1 MSTRSIIA
9 KQIGEDQYLTIFC
22 HYNGYP
28 DDNGARLVKH
38 YNTPER
44 VDALL
49 ALGDLEILREK
60 TEPSPQTPHT
70 ADAPQPG
77 VTVAMRRDMEL
88 SGCEAVEMI
97 REELIEPEYEG
108 IEYTYIFNQDGKW
121 LHFPVGEE
129 YEWRDLKED
138 LENDTIHIAEP
149 DAELMEALGLTGEEW
164 DENLE
169 EDNIKQEMYGGI

>member
-22 HYNGYP
+22 HYDGYP
-28 DDNGARLVKH
+28 DDNGATLVKH

-49 ALGDLEILREK
+49 ALGDLEVLCEK
-60 TEPSPQTPHT
+60 IEPTPQTPHT

-88 SGCEAVEMI
+88 SGCEAAEMT

-108 IEYTYIFNQDGKW
+108 IEYTYINKNRRSDPAQ
-121 LHFPVGEE
+121 
-129 YEWRDLKED
+129 R
-138 LENDTIHIAEP
+138 NT
-149 DAELMEALGLTGEEW
+149 
-164 DENLE
+164 
-169 EDNIKQEMYGGI
+169 

>member
-1 MSTRSIIA
+1 MGTHSIIA
-9 KQIGEDQYLTIFC
+9 KQIGEDKYLTIFC

-28 DDNGARLVKH
+28 DDNGATLLKH

-44 VDALL
+44 VDALF

-88 SGCEAVEMI
+88 SGCEAVEMTH
-97 REELIEPEYEG
+97 EELIEPEYEG
-108 IEYTYIFNQDGKW
+108 IEYTYIFNQ
-121 LHFPVGEE
+121 
-129 YEWRDLKED
+129 
-138 LENDTIHIAEP
+138 
-149 DAELMEALGLTGEEW
+149 
-164 DENLE
+164 
-169 EDNIKQEMYGGI
+169 

>member
-22 HYNGYP
+22 HYDGYP
-28 DDNGARLVKH
+28 DDNGATLVKH

-49 ALGDLEILREK
+49 ALGDLEVLCEK
-60 TEPSPQTPHT
+60 IEPTPQTPHT

-88 SGCEAVEMI
+88 SGCEAAEMT

-121 LHFPVGEE
+121 L
-129 YEWRDLKED
+129 
-138 LENDTIHIAEP
+138 
-149 DAELMEALGLTGEEW
+149 
-164 DENLE
+164 
-169 EDNIKQEMYGGI
+169 

>member
-1 MSTRSIIA
+1 MGTHSIIA
-9 KQIGEDQYLTIFC
+9 KQIGEDKYLTIFC

-28 DDNGARLVKH
+28 DDNGATLLKH

-44 VDALL
+44 VDALF
-49 ALGDLEILREK
+49 ALGYLEILREK

-88 SGCEAVEMI
+88 SGCEAVEMTH
-97 REELIEPEYEG
+97 EELIEPEYEG
-108 IEYTYIFNQDGKW
+108 IEYTYIFNQEGKW
-121 LHFPVGEE
+121 LYFPAGEE

-138 LENDTIHIAEP
+138 LENDTIHLAEP
-149 DAELMEALGLTGEEW
+149 DEELMEALGLTGDEW
-164 DENLE
+164 DEYLE
-169 EDNIKQEMYGGI
+169 EDNIEQEVYGGI

>member
-1 MSTRSIIA
+1 MEEKKGKRWSACWPDET
-9 KQIGEDQYLTIFC
+9 DLT
-22 HYNGYP
+22 
-28 DDNGARLVKH
+28 
-38 YNTPER
+38 
-44 VDALL
+44 ALKSL
-49 ALGDLEILREK
+49 AHTFLYLEIQP
-60 TEPSPQTPHT
+60 T
-70 ADAPQPG
+70 DAPQPG

-121 LHFPVGEE
+121 LYFPVGEE

>member
-77 VTVAMRRDMEL
+77 VTVAMWRDMEL

-97 REELIEPEYEG
+97 RE
-108 IEYTYIFNQDGKW
+108 
-121 LHFPVGEE
+121 
-129 YEWRDLKED
+129 
-138 LENDTIHIAEP
+138 
-149 DAELMEALGLTGEEW
+149 
-164 DENLE
+164 
-169 EDNIKQEMYGGI
+169 

>member
-22 HYNGYP
+22 HYDGYP
-28 DDNGARLVKH
+28 DDNGATLVKH

-49 ALGDLEILREK
+49 ALGDLEVLCEK
-60 TEPSPQTPHT
+60 IEPTPQTPHT

-88 SGCEAVEMI
+88 SGCEAAEMT

-121 LHFPVGEE
+121 LYG
-129 YEWRDLKED
+129 
-138 LENDTIHIAEP
+138 P
-149 DAELMEALGLTGEEW
+149 DR
-164 DENLE
+164 
-169 EDNIKQEMYGGI
+169 

>member
-9 KQIGEDQYLTIFC
+9 KQVGEDKYLTIFC

-28 DDNGARLVKH
+28 DDNGATLLKH

-49 ALGDLEILREK
+49 ALGDLEFLREK
-60 TEPSPQTPHT
+60 IEPTPQTPHT
-70 ADAPQPG
+70 AGFPQSG
-77 VTVAMRRDMEL
+77 VTVAMQRDMNL
-88 SGCEAVEMI
+88 SGCEAVEMT

-108 IEYTYIFNQDGKW
+108 IEYTYVFSQDGKW
-121 LHFPVGEE
+121 LYFPTGEE

-138 LENDTIHIAEP
+138 LENNTIHLAEP
-149 DAELMEALGLTGEEW
+149 DEELMEELGLSGEDW
-164 DENLE
+164 DESPE
-169 EDNIKQEMYGGI
+169 EDDIEQEMYGGI